1 MTHKQ
6 FFLSIIAGLLLLAP
20 AEGLYA
26 QSRSETSQFNK
37 TMKKPS
43 VKAADKF
50 LKKYPSSVYAPKV
63 QQMKDSLLYL
73 VFVEQNVSRITH
85 EDAIRVSG
93 GKPLDAIGWKK
104 DGQEHILS
112 LEDDFS
118 LRVLSPDGVLQER
131 RFLNVYTMEETSH
144 APVIVTPMEIVTPFG
159 KERQL
164 IHFAYRLGDREFVEA
179 LYNPEED
186 LLSQAIFYGTP
197 LTEGRIEG
205 QSPEMME
212 GVKTSGALA
221 QPGDDILVTGDIG
234 RHGAAILLARGDYG
248 IDADIKSD
256 CAPLAGPLLHM
267 LEKAPTRSDI
277 HTIRDATRGGVGTVL
292 HEIANESRVGI
303 DIDETALP
311 IAPAVRG
318 LTGLLGLTPLYL
330 ACEGRAVILCRPSA
344 TPHILQTLKKFPD
357 TAGITKIGTVT
368 QDHPARVTLTNATAF
383 AKGAPD
389 DEYVFRSIVC

>member
-1 MTHKQ
+1 MTQKQ
-6 FFLSIIAGLLLLAP
+6 IFFSIIAGLFLLTVP

-26 QSRSETSQFNK
+26 QSRGETSLYNK
-37 TMKKPS
+37 TMKKPT

-104 DGQEHILS
+104 DGREHILS
-112 LEDDFS
+112 LEYDFS

-131 RFLNVYTMEETSH
+131 RFLNVYTMEETPH

-212 GVKTSGALA
+212 GVIQTAEISWLAARLRENEALVPLSKADLLTDTAIQWWLGKNPKAETTASKLTFGQLDPESSLVEAFKKARKEKGKNANAAQFDLRGYTVICIQNRKDGNYTLVWCEPVCRNKKTDKYLDTFFFESDGTTLDLIYYKAK
-221 QPGDDILVTGDIG
+221 TTFK
-234 RHGAAILLARGDYG
+234 
-248 IDADIKSD
+248 IK
-256 CAPLAGPLLHM
+256 
-267 LEKAPTRSDI
+267 I
-277 HTIRDATRGGVGTVL
+277 
-292 HEIANESRVGI
+292 
-303 DIDETALP
+303 ALP
-311 IAPAVRG
+311 SQSVR
-318 LTGLLGLTPLYL
+318 
-330 ACEGRAVILCRPSA
+330 
-344 TPHILQTLKKFPD
+344 HLK
-357 TAGITKIGTVT
+357 
-368 QDHPARVTLTNATAF
+368 
-383 AKGAPD
+383 
-389 DEYVFRSIVC
+389 

>member
-1 MTHKQ
+1 MTDTITLAHGAGGRKTAALIHDLFAKHFQ
-6 FFLSIIAGLLLLAP
+6 NPYLTADDAAVLPIESSRIAMTTDGFIVSPWRFPGGNIGKLSICGTVNDLACMGARP
-20 AEGLYA
+20 RYLTCAFQIEEG
-26 QSRSETSQFNK
+26 F
-37 TMKKPS
+37 
-43 VKAADKF
+43 
-50 LKKYPSSVYAPKV
+50 
-63 QQMKDSLLYL
+63 
-73 VFVEQNVSRITH
+73 
-85 EDAIRVSG
+85 
-93 GKPLDAIGWKK
+93 
-104 DGQEHILS
+104 
-112 LEDDFS
+112 
-118 LRVLSPDGVLQER
+118 
-131 RFLNVYTMEETSH
+131 
-144 APVIVTPMEIVTPFG
+144 PV
-159 KERQL
+159 
-164 IHFAYRLGDREFVEA
+164 
-179 LYNPEED
+179 ED
-186 LLSQAIFYGTP
+186 LDTIAASMAETAAKAGVHLVAGDTKVAGRGQVDHLFITTTGIGEMTP
-197 LTEGRIEG
+197 
-205 QSPEMME
+205 

-256 CAPLAGPLLHM
+256 CAPLVGPLLHM
-267 LEKAPTRSDI
+267 IETLPIPSAPIPEGGRAAKRRGESPARLDNPHTAPSAGATRSDI

-368 QDHPARVTLTNATAF
+368 QDHPARVTLTTPL
-383 AKGAPD
+383 GTQILLP
-389 DEYVFRSIVC
+389 EPTGELLPRIC

>member
-1 MTHKQ
+1 MTHKHLT
-6 FFLSIIAGLLLLAP
+6 LSIIAGLLLLAP

-73 VFVEQNVSRITH
+73 VFVEKNVSQISH
-85 EDAIRVSG
+85 ETALNVA

-131 RFLNVYTMEETSH
+131 RFLNVYTMEETPH
-144 APVIVTPMEIVTPFG
+144 APVIATPMEIVTPFG
-159 KERQL
+159 GQRQL
-164 IHFAYRLGDREFVEA
+164 IHFAYRNGDSEYVEA
-179 LYNPEED
+179 LYQPEEN

-197 LTEGRIEG
+197 LPDGRIEG

-212 GVKTSGALA
+212 GVVQTAEISFLAARLRENEALVPLSKA
-221 QPGDDILVTGDIG
+221 DLLTDT
-234 RHGAAILLARGDYG
+234 AIQWWLG
-248 IDADIKSD
+248 KN
-256 CAPLAGPLLHM
+256 P
-267 LEKAPTRSDI
+267 KAET
-277 HTIRDATRGGVGTVL
+277 TATRLTFGQLDPESSLVEAFRKARKEKGKYANAAQFDLRGYTVICIQNRKDGNYTLVWCEPVCRNKKTDKYLDTFFFESDGTTL
-292 HEIANESRVGI
+292 DLIYYKARTTFKIKIS
-303 DIDETALP
+303 LP
-311 IAPAVRG
+311 SQSVR
-318 LTGLLGLTPLYL
+318 
-330 ACEGRAVILCRPSA
+330 
-344 TPHILQTLKKFPD
+344 HLK
-357 TAGITKIGTVT
+357 
-368 QDHPARVTLTNATAF
+368 
-383 AKGAPD
+383 
-389 DEYVFRSIVC
+389 

>member
-26 QSRSETSQFNK
+26 QSRSETSLYKK
-37 TMKKPS
+37 TMKKPT

-73 VFVEQNVSRITH
+73 VFVEKNVSQISH
-85 EDAIRVSG
+85 ETALNVA
-93 GKPLDAIGWKK
+93 GKALDAIGWKK

-131 RFLNVYTMEETSH
+131 RFLNVYTMEETPH
-144 APVIVTPMEIVTPFG
+144 APVIAAPMEIVTPFG

-164 IHFAYRLGDREFVEA
+164 IHFAYRLGDSEFVEA
-179 LYNPEED
+179 LYNPDED

-197 LTEGRIEG
+197 LPEGRIEG

-212 GVKTSGALA
+212 GVVQTAEISYLAARLRENEALVPLSKA
-221 QPGDDILVTGDIG
+221 DLLTDT
-234 RHGAAILLARGDYG
+234 AIQWWLT
-248 IDADIKSD
+248 KN
-256 CAPLAGPLLHM
+256 P
-267 LEKAPTRSDI
+267 KAET
-277 HTIRDATRGGVGTVL
+277 TATRLTFGQLDPESSLVEAFRKARKEKGKYANAAQFDLRGYTVICIQNRKDGNYTLVWCEPVCRNKKTDKYLDTFFFESDGTTL
-292 HEIANESRVGI
+292 DLIYYKARTTFKIKIS
-303 DIDETALP
+303 LP
-311 IAPAVRG
+311 SQSVR
-318 LTGLLGLTPLYL
+318 
-330 ACEGRAVILCRPSA
+330 
-344 TPHILQTLKKFPD
+344 HLK
-357 TAGITKIGTVT
+357 
-368 QDHPARVTLTNATAF
+368 
-383 AKGAPD
+383 
-389 DEYVFRSIVC
+389 